1 MMTQE
6 TNIEYNRYNSNKVI
20 LRVIERWNEEKWCE
34 NCNSRGGGGQGET
47 EARAATQNDEGEFSK

>member
-34 NCNSRGGGGQGET
+34 NCNSRGGQGET